1 MFTDHVVKET
11 EKKIELANTPSVG
24 LIGVILGVLAVLLGI
39 YFATSDSLLIGLYIA
54 IVCGGFFIWVGLKD
68 LLVDETV
75 IIDKG
80 TKSVRI
86 IKDSNIK
93 RYSSVSELHFLDI
106 QEVKTDYW
114 ANEEYDG
121 SFYVDLIAKEQTITI
136 YSGSDEVSTEIL
148 ANKIRK
154 MVISPS
160 PEQPTYI
167 PPSWFDWILYG

>member
-11 EKKIELANTPSVG
+11 EERIELANTPSVG
-24 LIGVILGVLAVLLGI
+24 LFIVILGVLAVLLGI
-39 YFATSDSLLIGLYIA
+39 YSATSDSLLIGLYIA
-54 IVCGGFFIWVGLKD
+54 IVCGGFFIWAGLKD
-68 LLVDETV
+68 LLVNETV

-93 RYSSVSELHFLDI
+93 RYSSVSELHFSDI
-106 QEVKTDYW
+106 QEVKTDCM
-114 ANEEYDG
+114 ASEDHA
-121 SFYVDLIAKEQTITI
+121 SFYVDLITQGKTITI
-136 YSGSDEVSTEIL
+136 YSDFNEVSTEKL
-148 ANKIRK
+148 AYKIRK
-154 MVISPS
+154 MVIPPS